1 MTFNTWID
9 TFLEEKGID
18 QDHLLTVKGKS
29 GDNIMPLQVL
39 VDAMKQASP
48 EEQKSLKGMLVTI
61 DFKTPGKKPVLD
73 YLEHLGQAIAI

>member
-1 MTFNTWID
+1 MTFNKWID

-18 QDHLLTVKGKS
+18 QDHLLTVNGKS
-29 GDNIMPLQVL
+29 GDNIMPVQVL

-48 EEQKSLKGMLVTI
+48 DEQEAIKGMFVAI